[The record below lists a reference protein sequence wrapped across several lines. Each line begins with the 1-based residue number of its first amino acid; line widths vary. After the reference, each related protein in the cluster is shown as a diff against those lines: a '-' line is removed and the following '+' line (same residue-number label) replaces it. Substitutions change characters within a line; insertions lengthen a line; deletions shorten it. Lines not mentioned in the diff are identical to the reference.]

1 MFEQEFNLWGL
12 IPGLQCMT
20 LYVIYID
27 FVSYELYKLP
37 LLSLSHQVPLGVAG
51 KRTKE
56 E

>member
-1 MFEQEFNLWGL
+1 MFEKDFNLWGL

-27 FVSYELYKLP
+27 CVSYELYKLS
-37 LLSLSHQVPLGVAG
+37 LLSLSHLVPLGVAG